1 VSNDDFDYIIEKC
14 KNKKD
19 GVYTA
24 RGIFYACKDN
34 KLVLISERD
43 KISQI
48 SFGFLVS
55 LGKVKEYQGKE
66 ELKRLL
72 KQL

>member
-1 VSNDDFDYIIEKC
+1 MSNDDFNYIKEKC

-19 GVYTA
+19 GIYTA

-34 KLVLISERD
+34 RLVLISERD
-43 KISQI
+43 NISQV
-48 SFGFLVS
+48 SFGFLVL
-55 LGKVKEYQGKE
+55 LGKAKERQGKE

>member
-1 VSNDDFDYIIEKC
+1 MTNEDFYYIKEKC

-24 RGIFYACKDN
+24 RGIFYACKDSR
-34 KLVLISERD
+34 LVLISERD
-43 KISQI
+43 NISQI

-55 LGKVKEYQGKE
+55 LGKTKEYQGKE